1 MLQTQKI
8 SSTLNLKGDVRIYEE
23 NMDGIYRERI
33 RTNRNMTN
41 AKKIIAIT
49 VLAAML
55 VLSLGTAVYATI
67 KGFPP
72 LMIPVDTENLPEYIS
87 ESDLEGAHISAHR
100 LQEIAKERGEAIFLE
115 GTNGRTYEIRYN
127 MVLSEEVVSE
137 NAVEGTEKT
146 NAAVSTENT
155 SQETVSEPNTVPN
168 HTHTWTHVAA
178 EYTTIHHEAEYKD
191 VWVEDKAAWDET
203 VLVKEAWDETV
214 EVIDCIRGTFENG
227 GCYVETGG
235 GLVFQTVEDYTAWS
249 HSLSIEEF
257 MTTPTNYT
265 IICEDTPIITTETIH
280 HDAEYNIVHHEAEGH
295 WEKELVKDAW
305 DERVLVHGE
314 YDVCTGCGETR

>member
-41 AKKIIAIT
+41 AKRIIAIT

-55 VLSLGTAVYATI
+55 VLGLGTAVYAAI

-87 ESDLEGAHISAHR
+87 ESDLEGGHISAHR

-155 SQETVSEPNTVPN
+155 SQETVSEQNTEPS

-178 EYTTIHHEAEYKD
+178 EYTTVRHEAEYKD
-191 VWVEDKAAWDET
+191 VWVEEKAAWDET

-214 EVIDCIRGTFENG
+214 EETVMVHGTMQNG
-227 GCYVETGG
+227 GCVIVTGG
-235 GLVFQTVEDYTAWS
+235 GLVFQTVEDYNAWAL
-249 HSLSIEEF
+249 SLSVEEF
-257 MTTPTNYT
+257 LATPTNYT
-265 IICEDTPIITTETIH
+265 TDCHMVPETTTKTIH